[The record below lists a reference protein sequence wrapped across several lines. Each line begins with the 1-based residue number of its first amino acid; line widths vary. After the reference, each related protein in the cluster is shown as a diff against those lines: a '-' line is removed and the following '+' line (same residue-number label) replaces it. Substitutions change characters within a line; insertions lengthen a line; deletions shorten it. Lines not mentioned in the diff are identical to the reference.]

1 MIDKEAISETNQ
13 HISSALDDWA
23 NIMLDIE
30 ANQKAFLL
38 HYDEKDLLNAIYI
51 FEHIITNV
59 GINNN
64 TIKNGEM
71 AFLMGKELREY
82 VKKFTSIDTI
92 ELYKLKQ

>member
-1 MIDKEAISETNQ
+1 MDSIGEVQA
-13 HISSALDDWA
+13 HISGALDDWA
-23 NIMLDIE
+23 NIMLGIE

-38 HYDEKDLLNAIYI
+38 HYTEKDLLNAIYI

-59 GINNN
+59 GIYNN
-64 TIKNGEM
+64 TIKDGKM

-92 ELYKLKQ
+92 ELTN

>member
-1 MIDKEAISETNQ
+1 MNSISEVQ
-13 HISSALDDWA
+13 AHISGALDDWA
-23 NIMLDIE
+23 NIMLGIE

-59 GINNN
+59 GIYNN
-64 TIKNGEM
+64 TIKDGEM

-92 ELYKLKQ
+92 ELTN

>member
-1 MIDKEAISETNQ
+1 MDSIGEVQA
-13 HISSALDDWA
+13 HISGALDDWA
-23 NIMLDIE
+23 NIMLGIE

-38 HYDEKDLLNAIYI
+38 HYTEKDLLNAIYI

-59 GINNN
+59 GIYNN
-64 TIKNGEM
+64 TIKDGEM

-92 ELYKLKQ
+92 ELTN

>member
-1 MIDKEAISETNQ
+1 MNSISEVQ
-13 HISSALDDWA
+13 AHISSALDDWA

-92 ELYKLKQ
+92 ELTN

>member
-1 MIDKEAISETNQ
+1 MNSISEVQ
-13 HISSALDDWA
+13 AHISSALDDWA

-59 GINNN
+59 GIYNN
-64 TIKNGEM
+64 TIKDGEM

-92 ELYKLKQ
+92 ELTN

>member
-1 MIDKEAISETNQ
+1 MNSISEVQ
-13 HISSALDDWA
+13 AHISSALDDWA

-59 GINNN
+59 GIYNN
-64 TIKNGEM
+64 TIKDGEM
-71 AFLMGKELREY
+71 AFLIGKELREY

-92 ELYKLKQ
+92 ELTN

>member
-1 MIDKEAISETNQ
+1 MDSIGEVQA
-13 HISSALDDWA
+13 HISGALDDWA
-23 NIMLDIE
+23 NIMLGIE

-38 HYDEKDLLNAIYI
+38 HYTEKDLLNAIYI

-92 ELYKLKQ
+92 ELTN

>member
-1 MIDKEAISETNQ
+1 MDSIGEVQA
-13 HISSALDDWA
+13 HISGALDDWA

-38 HYDEKDLLNAIYI
+38 HYTEKDLLNAIYI

-59 GINNN
+59 GIYNN
-64 TIKNGEM
+64 TIKDGEM

-92 ELYKLKQ
+92 ELTN

>member
-1 MIDKEAISETNQ
+1 MDSISEVQ
-13 HISSALDDWA
+13 AHISSALDDWA

-38 HYDEKDLLNAIYI
+38 HYTEKDLLNAIYI

-59 GINNN
+59 GIYNN
-64 TIKNGEM
+64 TIKDGEM

-92 ELYKLKQ
+92 ELTN

>member
-1 MIDKEAISETNQ
+1 MIKRKKMDSISEVQ
-13 HISSALDDWA
+13 AHISSALDDWA

-38 HYDEKDLLNAIYI
+38 HYTEKDLLNAIYI

-59 GINNN
+59 GIYNN
-64 TIKNGEM
+64 TIKDGEM

-92 ELYKLKQ
+92 ELTN

>member
-1 MIDKEAISETNQ
+1 MNSISEVQ
-13 HISSALDDWA
+13 AHISSALDDWA

>member
-1 MIDKEAISETNQ
+1 MDSIGEVQA

-23 NIMLDIE
+23 NIMLGIE

-38 HYDEKDLLNAIYI
+38 HYTEKDLLNAIYI

-59 GINNN
+59 GIYNN
-64 TIKNGEM
+64 TIKDGEM

-92 ELYKLKQ
+92 ELTN